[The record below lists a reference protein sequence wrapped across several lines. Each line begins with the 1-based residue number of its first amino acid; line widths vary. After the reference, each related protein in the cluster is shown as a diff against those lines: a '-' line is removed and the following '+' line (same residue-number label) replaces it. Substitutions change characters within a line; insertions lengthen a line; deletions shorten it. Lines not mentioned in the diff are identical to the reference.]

1 MKETQGVIYIFT
13 NPSFP
18 KYVKIGYTRDLY
30 RRLKELNRSEA
41 VPYAFRAYAKY
52 EVKEDLLDTDL
63 HNLIDQLN
71 KDLRAQEKFAGKT
84 RSKEFYEMSAED
96 AYRMLERIARISGTQ
111 HRLKRM
117 KETGDEELEQK
128 IEDEIQKDQRRGPFS
143 FKDVGIGPGSEI
155 AYVADPSIVATVAG
169 ERRISY
175 QGKETSLSALAAHL
189 TGRVSVAGPLFFT
202 YQGKVLAEIRNE
214 MESAQSAGKTK
225 KSGGSKRR
233 LIVKTPDEAVG
244 MKTMPAPRRGPF
256 RFNVCGI
263 KPGSEIAYAH
273 DPGIKATVVD
283 DRSIRYQDKLTSLSA
298 LASQLSGRASVA
310 GPLFFTYKGK
320 VLAEIRRE
328 KEENQ

>member
-1 MKETQGVIYIFT
+1 
-13 NPSFP
+13 
-18 KYVKIGYTRDLY
+18 
-30 RRLKELNRSEA
+30 
-41 VPYAFRAYAKY
+41 
-52 EVKEDLLDTDL
+52 
-63 HNLIDQLN
+63 
-71 KDLRAQEKFAGKT
+71 AQEKFAGKT

-143 FKDVGIGPGSEI
+143 FKDVGIEPGSEI